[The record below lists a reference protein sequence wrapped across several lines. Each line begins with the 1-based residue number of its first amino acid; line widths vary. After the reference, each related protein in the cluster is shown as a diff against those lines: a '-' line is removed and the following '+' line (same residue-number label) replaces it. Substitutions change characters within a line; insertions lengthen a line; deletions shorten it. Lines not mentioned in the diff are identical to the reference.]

1 MSPYE
6 KPKLISLM
14 NNKILEI
21 LMLAQY
27 KADPQL
33 ALHSKRVSC
42 FSYELA
48 KALGQDKTFLQHIL
62 LAGLVH
68 DIGFLK
74 IELDFSNIPMR
85 LAQNSDLDLIHSHS
99 MKGVELTDGLIKQAM
114 VVQAIRSHHEKF
126 NGEGYPDQLV
136 GMNIPLSA
144 RIIAVAD
151 FYDTLLVGEMFGDK
165 RSSPEQVKDKL
176 IEAKGQHLDPE
187 ITDVFLDLLQQ
198 TPVLYQPL
206 NNNELKLYSMHYLN
220 IGHLEF
226 GDLINQDGNIILS
239 LGSIIDQAVLD
250 KIQND
255 YPGQKILMPRR
266 EDKVI
271 ES

>member
-1 MSPYE
+1 
-6 KPKLISLM
+6 M

-48 KALGQDKTFLQHIL
+48 KALGQDKKFLQHIL

-74 IELDFSNIPMR
+74 VELDFSNIPMS
-85 LAQNSDLDLIHSHS
+85 LAQNSDLDLIRSHV
-99 MKGVELTDGLIKQAM
+99 MKGVELTDGLIKKEV

-126 NGEGYPDQLV
+126 NGEGYPDQLA

-144 RIIAVAD
+144 RIVAVAD

-165 RSSPEQVKDKL
+165 RSSPEQVKNKL

-206 NNNELKLYSMHYLN
+206 NNNELKLYSMHYLTVGN
-220 IGHLEF
+220 LEL
-226 GDLINQDGNIILS
+226 GDLINLDGSMILS
-239 LGSIIDQAVLD
+239 LGSIIDQAILD

-255 YPGQKILMPRR
+255 YPGQNILMPRHKD
-266 EDKVI
+266 EVI

>member
-1 MSPYE
+1 
-6 KPKLISLM
+6 M

-21 LMLAQY
+21 LMLAQC

-42 FSYELA
+42 FAYELA
-48 KALGQDKTFLQHIL
+48 KALGQDTKFLQHIL

-74 IELDFSNIPMR
+74 VELDFSNIPMR
-85 LAQNSDLDLIHSHS
+85 LAQNSDLDLIRSHV
-99 MKGVELTDGLIKQAM
+99 MKGLELTDGLITQPV

-126 NGEGYPDQLV
+126 NGEGYPDQLA
-136 GMNIPLSA
+136 GIDIPLSA

-176 IEAKGQHLDPE
+176 IEVKGLHLDPE

-198 TPVLYQPL
+198 SPVLYQPL
-206 NNNELKLYSMHYLN
+206 KNNELKLYSMHYLKV
-220 IGHLEF
+220 GHLEL
-226 GDLINQDGNIILS
+226 GDLINQDGSIILS
-239 LGSIIDQAVLD
+239 QGSIIDDAILD
-250 KIQND
+250 KIQNE
-255 YPGQKILMPRR
+255 YPGQKIIMPRIGN
-266 EDKVI
+266 EVI